1 MAGRA
6 TCESCVRGYHVY
18 KSIWT
23 AEIGETLVTKP
34 EFGNSHDPY
43 ALAVVDNNNIIV
55 GHLPRNIAALCHLF
69 LHGNE
74 TIIVQITGKRRF
86 SADLPQGGLEL
97 PCSLI
102 FDGETKDIL
111 KVKKLLC
118 AAPTLPVEVS
128 DKQDKNK
135 ALSEK
140 LFVATSP
147 WSVTGK
153 PSKKQAK
160 VDLTLCDE
168 TEDANDKSNSSVWL
182 KFDGIYLLD
191 SDKQVVANK
200 EKLHI
205 NFAQRLLH
213 NQFPSFQGFGH
224 TLVQKK
230 RPVALIQCGLQI
242 IHDRND
248 HWIVASNIGCGDNII
263 QVYDSVYRS
272 VSPETREVI
281 INLFR
286 NSADISIEIVD
297 IAKQKGATVCGLY
310 AIAIAT
316 NLLDTLFPRAADG
329 EPPLSLLPK
338 QKNDSF
344 SINN

>member
-69 LHGNE
+69 LRGNE

-135 ALSEK
+135 ALSE
-140 LFVATSP
+140 S
-147 WSVTGK
+147 
-153 PSKKQAK
+153 
-160 VDLTLCDE
+160 C
-168 TEDANDKSNSSVWL
+168 
-182 KFDGIYLLD
+182 LL
-191 SDKQVVANK
+191 Q
-200 EKLHI
+200 HHHG
-205 NFAQRLLH
+205 Q
-213 NQFPSFQGFGH
+213 
-224 TLVQKK
+224 
-230 RPVALIQCGLQI
+230 LQES
-242 IHDRND
+242 HRKN
-248 HWIVASNIGCGDNII
+248 
-263 QVYDSVYRS
+263 
-272 VSPETREVI
+272 
-281 INLFR
+281 
-286 NSADISIEIVD
+286 
-297 IAKQKGATVCGLY
+297 KQKLISPFVMKQKMLMIKATAVCG
-310 AIAIAT
+310 
-316 NLLDTLFPRAADG
+316 
-329 EPPLSLLPK
+329 
-338 QKNDSF
+338 
-344 SINN
+344 